1 MIKRSNLRRNN
12 SFHKRTEKASKWS
25 ETDKIEIPWDRCGK
39 CFCRVCFLFFPF
51 VLFCFVWRFFF
62 FFVFVCLSVCLLFND
77 LRCKKSFLR
86 LEDNPLSP
94 FLIKPTTFLSYPLA
108 TVHNKFVWSISKLT
122 SNSWLVT
129 VSLEANKRP
138 WRSYPIKAAKVQI
151 SIFVDISAWKAW
163 YRRQGPFLSFIT

>member
-1 MIKRSNLRRNN
+1 MFLQSMF
-12 SFHKRTEKASKWS
+12 SFFSL
-25 ETDKIEIPWDRCGK
+25 C
-39 CFCRVCFLFFPF
+39 F
-51 VLFCFVWRFFF
+51 VLFRLAFFL
-62 FFVFVCLSVCLLFND
+62 FFVFVCLSVCLFFND

-94 FLIKPTTFLSYPLA
+94 FLIKPTTILSYPLA